1 MRGRKPTPNRGEILE
16 TELEPPIELTSDA
29 RTEWRR
35 VSSILCAEGVINQLD
50 RGLLAAYCQ
59 AYGRWLKAER
69 VLATMAEQDPIG
81 GALTVTTKNGN
92 AIQNPIIGIANKA
105 LADLTRYAVEL
116 GMTPSARARVA
127 RADSPKL
134 GKKEVAKQAA
144 EAAGIGSDWGDDL
157 APTARAN

>member
-1 MRGRKPTPNRGEILE
+1 MRGRKPTPKRGEILE

-35 VSSILCAEGVINQLD
+35 VSVILCADAIINELD
-50 RGLLAAYCQ
+50 RGLLVAYSQ
-59 AYGRWLKAER
+59 AYGRWVQAER
-69 VLATMAEQDPIG
+69 VLAKMAELDPIG
-81 GALTVTTKNGN
+81 GALTITTKNGN

-105 LADLTRYAVEL
+105 LADLARYAVEL
-116 GMTPSARARVA
+116 GMTPSARARAA

-144 EAAGIGSDWGDDL
+144 ATAGAGTDWGDDL
-157 APTARAN
+157 APTARPN

>member
-1 MRGRKPTPNRGEILE
+1 MRGRKPTPKRGEILE

-35 VSSILCAEGVINQLD
+35 VSTILCADAIINELD

-59 AYGRWLKAER
+59 AYGRWVQAER
-69 VLATMAEQDPIG
+69 VLAKMAELDPIAS
-81 GALTVTTKNGN
+81 ALTITTKNGN

-105 LADLTRYAVEL
+105 LADLARYAVEL
-116 GMTPSARARVA
+116 GMTPSARARIDRV
-127 RADSPKL
+127 PKP

-144 EAAGIGSDWGDDL
+144 ESAGRGTDWGDDL
-157 APTARAN
+157 APTARAH